1 MRQLTDMEF
10 DVLETIGFIDCNS
23 SKTVADNLSFYDR
36 GEIFKTVNNLHK
48 EGFVNLGADGVFT
61 VTEKGKA
68 ANSETPCLASGADCS
83 LASDTPAPA
92 AVAAA
97 PQAAK
102 EQAVAPPIE
111 ERQAADSPSAR
122 DTNGKRA
129 VETIQPVVEKTY
141 IEDDGQT
148 RAPLAAT
155 TPGPTFS
162 LEPHG
167 LAARETSSPK
177 PDCVIASDGISLL
190 SPSLVAQLRNHG
202 IVSSSIANLVCALG
216 SISDADLVNDV
227 AHELMGLASTPCV
240 IPDDEMLEILCGFS
254 GCALFYFDWL
264 GVLCCTKKAEEC
276 HGVRFN
282 RVDCFMGDDAGG
294 YSRATFSL
302 GVFSQPY
309 SQPVFET
316 EQELYYHACEKL
328 NMELDYDVFG
338 VTFMLLFQEL
348 LASGEC
354 ESRNELHDY
363 GVELIKNAEETKAM
377 CSRLGVN
384 RADI

>member
-1 MRQLTDMEF
+1 MRQLTDMEL
-10 DVLETIGFIDCNS
+10 DVLEVIGLIDCNS
-23 SKTVADNLSFYDR
+23 SRTVADNLSFYDR
-36 GEIFKTVNNLHK
+36 REIFKTVNNLHK
-48 EGFVNLGADGVFT
+48 EGFVNCGADGVFA
-61 VTEKGKA
+61 VAEKGKEA
-68 ANSETPCLASGADCS
+68 SSKTPCSASGTDGS
-83 LASDTPAPA
+83 LVSNTPAPVA
-92 AVAAA
+92 IAAA
-97 PQAAK
+97 PQTAK

-111 ERQAADSPSAR
+111 ERQPADSPFVR
-122 DTNGKRA
+122 DANGKRT
-129 VETIQPVVEKTY
+129 VETTQPVVEKAC
-141 IEDDGQT
+141 IEVDGQA

-155 TPGPTFS
+155 TPEPTFP
-162 LEPHG
+162 LESHG
-167 LAARETSSPK
+167 HAARETSNRK
-177 PDCVIASDGISLL
+177 PDCVIASDDISLL
-190 SPSLVAQLRNHG
+190 SPSLVAQLRSHG
-202 IVSSSIANLVCALG
+202 IVSSSIANLVRVLG

-227 AHELMGLASTPCV
+227 AHELIGLASTPCV

-309 SQPVFET
+309 SQAVFET

-354 ESRNELHDY
+354 ENRNELHDY

-384 RADI
+384 KADI

>member
-68 ANSETPCLASGADCS
+68 ASSETPCLASGADCS

-102 EQAVAPPIE
+102 EQTVTPSIE
-111 ERQAADSPSAR
+111 ERQVADSLSIR
-122 DTNGKRA
+122 DVSERRA
-129 VETIQPVVEKTY
+129 VETTQPVVEKAC
-141 IEDDGQT
+141 IEDDGQAH
-148 RAPLAAT
+148 APLT
-155 TPGPTFS
+155 TPAPKPTFS
-162 LEPHG
+162 LESHG
-167 LAARETSSPK
+167 FAEHGASGCK

-190 SPSLVAQLRNHG
+190 SPSLVAQLRRHG
-202 IVSSSIANLVCALG
+202 IVSPSIANLVRALG
-216 SISDADLVNDV
+216 SISDADLVNNV
-227 AHELMGLASTPCV
+227 VHELMGLASTPCV

-282 RVDCFMGDDAGG
+282 RVDCFIGDDAGS

-354 ESRNELHDY
+354 ESRNDLHDY